1 MKIKLDKANITMS
14 ISILL
19 VCVILV
25 SISFIQFKTV
35 EQVNETDIEN
45 MRDEELREQISS
57 WKSKWEEANEK
68 LEDTNTKISE
78 YQTKIESNE
87 EASELLDEEL
97 KKSQLLLGTTDVTGE
112 GVVVTLTDTE
122 ESSITADDLITLVNE
137 LRFAGAEA
145 ISIND
150 ERIVNDTSI
159 IGVRVMPMTDIVDI
173 DSYII
178 IKPSQRIVSPY
189 VVKAIGNQTYLVS
202 TLCLKNSGYVD
213 KYNNSGKSVK
223 LEKQRNI
230 KITKYTGNMDIKY
243 MKEVT
248 SK

>member
-1 MKIKLDKANITMS
+1 MKIKFDKANITMS
-14 ISILL
+14 ISIAI

-25 SISFIQFKTV
+25 SVSLVQFKTV
-35 EQVNETDIEN
+35 EQVNETDIET
-45 MRDEELREQISS
+45 MRDEELREQISL

-68 LEDTNTKISE
+68 LEETNSKINE
-78 YQTKIESNE
+78 YNEKLESNE

-97 KKSQLLLGTTDVTGE
+97 RKSQLILGTTDVVGD
-112 GVVVTLTDTE
+112 GVVITLTDTE
-122 ESSITADDLITLVNE
+122 ESPIEAADLVDLINE

-145 ISIND
+145 ISINGV
-150 ERIVNDTSI
+150 RIVN
-159 IGVRVMPMTDIVDI
+159 MTDIVDI

-178 IKPSQRIVSPY
+178 IKPSQRLVSPY

-202 TLCLKNSGYVD
+202 TLCLKNSGFVD

-223 LEKQRNI
+223 LDKQRNI
-230 KITKYTGNMDIKY
+230 KIPKYSGTMNIKY

-248 SK
+248 DK

>member
-1 MKIKLDKANITMS
+1 MS

-68 LEDTNTKISE
+68 LEDTRHNIS
-78 YQTKIESNE
+78 QTKIESNE

-122 ESSITADDLITLVNE
+122 ESSVTADDLITLVNE

-145 ISIND
+145 ISIN
-150 ERIVNDTSI
+150 
-159 IGVRVMPMTDIVDI
+159 GVRIMPMTDIVDI

>member
-1 MKIKLDKANITMS
+1 MKIKFDKANITMS

-68 LEDTNTKISE
+68 LEDTNTKIS
-78 YQTKIESNE
+78 NE

-145 ISIND
+145 ISIN
-150 ERIVNDTSI
+150 
-159 IGVRVMPMTDIVDI
+159 GVRVMPMTDIVDI

>member
-1 MKIKLDKANITMS
+1 MKIKFDKANVTMS
-14 ISILL
+14 ISILI
-19 VCVILV
+19 VCIILV
-25 SISFIQFKTV
+25 AISFIQFKTV
-35 EQVNETDIEN
+35 EQVQETDIET
-45 MRDEELREQISS
+45 MREEELREQIST

-68 LEDTNTKISE
+68 LEDTNNKINE
-78 YQTKIESNE
+78 YNQKLDSNE

-97 KKSQLLLGTTDVTGE
+97 RKSQLILGTTDVIGD
-112 GVVVTLTDTE
+112 GVVVTLTDT
-122 ESSITADDLITLVNE
+122 IDNPIKADDLVNLINE

-145 ISIND
+145 ISIN
-150 ERIVNDTSI
+150 
-159 IGVRVMPMTDIVDI
+159 GVRIMNMTDIADI

-178 IKPSQRIVSPY
+178 IKPSQRLVSPY

-202 TLCLKNSGYVD
+202 NLCLKNSGFVD

-230 KITKYTGNMDIKY
+230 KIPKYSGNIDIKY

-248 SK
+248 DK

>member
-1 MKIKLDKANITMS
+1 MKIKFDKANITMS

-19 VCVILV
+19 VFVILV

-57 WKSKWEEANEK
+57 WKSKCEEANEK

-145 ISIND
+145 ISIN
-150 ERIVNDTSI
+150 
-159 IGVRVMPMTDIVDI
+159 GVRIMPMTDIVDI

>member
-1 MKIKLDKANITMS
+1 MKIKFDKTNITMS

-45 MRDEELREQISS
+45 MRD
-57 WKSKWEEANEK
+57 EEANEK

-122 ESSITADDLITLVNE
+122 ESSVTADDLITLVNE

-145 ISIND
+145 ISIN
-150 ERIVNDTSI
+150 
-159 IGVRVMPMTDIVDI
+159 GVRVMPMTDIVDI

>member
-1 MKIKLDKANITMS
+1 MKIKFDKANITMS

-45 MRDEELREQISS
+45 MR
-57 WKSKWEEANEK
+57 
-68 LEDTNTKISE
+68 
-78 YQTKIESNE
+78 
-87 EASELLDEEL
+87 DEEL

-145 ISIND
+145 ISIN
-150 ERIVNDTSI
+150 
-159 IGVRVMPMTDIVDI
+159 GVRVMPMTDIVDI

>member
-1 MKIKLDKANITMS
+1 MKIKFDKANVTMS
-14 ISILL
+14 ISIFI
-19 VCVILV
+19 VCIILV
-25 SISFIQFKTV
+25 AISFIQFKTV
-35 EQVNETDIEN
+35 EQVQETDIEM
-45 MRDEELREQISS
+45 MREEELREQIST

-68 LEDTNTKISE
+68 LEDTNNKINE
-78 YQTKIESNE
+78 YNQKLDSNE

-97 KKSQLLLGTTDVTGE
+97 RKSQLILGTTDVVGD
-112 GVVVTLTDTE
+112 GVVVTLTDTVE
-122 ESSITADDLITLVNE
+122 NSIEAEDLVELINE

-145 ISIND
+145 ISIN
-150 ERIVNDTSI
+150 
-159 IGVRVMPMTDIVDI
+159 GVRIMNMTDIADI

-178 IKPSQRIVSPY
+178 IKPSQRLVSPY

-202 TLCLKNSGYVD
+202 NLCLKNSGFVD

-230 KITKYTGNMDIKY
+230 KIPKYSGNIDIKY

-248 SK
+248 DK